1 MTNEEKNLLQRLA
14 SGVFDGIVGD
24 SIETSGGSTV
34 WKAIKNGIP
43 RQFKKGPGG
52 KFFNGKENERYEGVL
67 HTLDEWVTDEEK
79 LAFLRKF
86 GWLMKDAAV
95 KTYSAKF
102 KPGHK

>member
-1 MTNEEKNLLQRLA
+1 MTNEEKGLLQRLA
-14 SGVFDGIVGD
+14 SGIFDGDVGD

-34 WKAIKNGIP
+34 WKTIKNGVP
-43 RQFKKGPGG
+43 RQLKKGPGG

-95 KTYSAKF
+95 KAYSAK
-102 KPGHK
+102 HKK